1 MSAPSHPPCRG
12 HLFHRT
18 AMLVGKPAMDRLA
31 TARVAVFGVGGVGSW
46 SAEAL
51 VRSGIEQL
59 TLVDSDVVCSTNV
72 NRQLQATSLN
82 VGKSKVDELA
92 KRLLEIN
99 PHARIDARHIAFT
112 ARSCDQFD
120 LGSYDY
126 VLDAIDSL
134 QNKVLLI
141 ERCLDA
147 GTTIYSCMGAGA
159 KLDPTQVKAGPLSR
173 TRMCPLAKMVRK
185 RLGKKCVSREF
196 LCVYS
201 EEPPRDPTLETFC
214 GTGQCAC
221 SHSQAPGKPS
231 PDATQ
236 PDEDHPDWCA
246 AKTRVNGT
254 AVHVT
259 AVFGFTLAGLVI
271 QDLARKASPP
281 APLNP

>member
-1 MSAPSHPPCRG
+1 
-12 HLFHRT
+12 
-18 AMLVGKPAMDRLA
+18 MLVGKSAMEQLA
-31 TARVAVFGVGGVGSW
+31 SVRVAVFGVGGVGSW

-51 VRSGIEQL
+51 VRSGVEQL
-59 TLVDSDVVCSTNV
+59 TLVDSDVVCSTNI
-72 NRQLQATSLN
+72 NRQLQATALSI
-82 VGKSKVDELA
+82 GKSKVDELA

-99 PHARIDARHIAFT
+99 PGVQIDARHIAYT
-112 ARSCDQFD
+112 ARTCDQFD

-201 EEPPRDPTLETFC
+201 EEPPRDPSLETFC

-221 SHSQAPGKPS
+221 SPPPGSTP
-231 PDATQ
+231 PPGD
-236 PDEDHPDWCA
+236 DHPDWCA
-246 AKTRVNGT
+246 RKTRVNGT

-271 QDLARKASPP
+271 QDLTRKAAAP
-281 APLNP
+281 AA